1 MRFILLFFM
10 IFKNKMNI
18 KKILVT
24 GGTGLV
30 GKGIESICNEY
41 KDIEFIFLSSKDCNL
56 LIKEETYK
64 TFCKHQ
70 PDVIIHLAANVG
82 GLFKNMNYK
91 VQMFEEN
98 IIMNMNV
105 LRSAHRCNIQRV
117 ISCLSTCIF
126 PDKTTYPI
134 DETMLHDGPP
144 HSSNDAYAYAKRM
157 LEIQSKAYQENY
169 NRDYICVI
177 PTNIYGPH
185 DNFHLE
191 DGHVIPSL
199 IHQCYLSKKEG
210 IPFVIKGS
218 GKPLRQFI
226 YNEDLARFILW
237 VVLEYSERES
247 IILSV
252 GEEDEVSIRDVG
264 RCIARE
270 FEYEDHIIFDTSF
283 SDGQYKKT
291 ANNKKLLSYL
301 PNPQFTKMSDGIKK
315 TVKWFNENYPKIRK

>member
-1 MRFILLFFM
+1 
-10 IFKNKMNI
+10 MNI

-30 GKGIESICNEY
+30 GKGIQSISNQY
-41 KDIEFIFLSSKDCNL
+41 SNIHFTYLSSKDCNL
-56 LIKEETYK
+56 LNEEETYLFFEK
-64 TFCKHQ
+64 YQ

-82 GLFKNMNYK
+82 GLFKNMNEK
-91 VQMFEEN
+91 VRMFEDN
-98 IIMNMNV
+98 LIMNMNV

-134 DETMLHDGPP
+134 NETMLHQGLP
-144 HSSNDAYAYAKRM
+144 HHSNDAYAYAKRM
-157 LEIQSKAYQENY
+157 LEIQSKAYQENF

-177 PTNIYGPH
+177 PTNIYGTY

-210 IPFVIKGS
+210 RPFVIKGS
-218 GKPLRQFI
+218 GRPLRQFI
-226 YNEDLARFILW
+226 FHEDLGKLILW
-237 VVLEYSERES
+237 VTLHYQERES

-252 GEEDEVSIRDVG
+252 GEEDEVSIEEVG
-264 RCIARE
+264 KCIAKE
-270 FEYEDHIIFDTSF
+270 FDMEEKIVFDTSF

-291 ANNKKLLSYL
+291 ADNQKLISYL
-301 PNPQFTKMSDGIKK
+301 PHFEFTKMKDGLKK
-315 TVKWFNENYPKIRK
+315 TIDWFKETYPNVRK